1 MSDLI
6 ELVNDA
12 IRRAKAHGAAA
23 ADALAVRSLS
33 LGASVRLGKREDIE
47 RSENRD
53 LGLRVFIGKQQAFV
67 STTDIAPAAL
77 DELAARAVS
86 MAKAAPEDPY
96 CGLADPGLLARD
108 TPDLDLFDPTEPTA
122 EALYDRAGAC
132 EAAAM
137 AVAGVTNSEGGSASW
152 GRSEIAL
159 ATTDG
164 FSGGYRASSHSVSAS
179 VIAGTGTGMER
190 DYDFS
195 SARHLGDLAPAD
207 LVGRRA
213 GEQAVKRLSPR
224 KVETRRVPV
233 VYAPRVAGGLLGH
246 LAGAISGP
254 AIARGTSFLKDA
266 LGKAIFAPGIGV
278 IDDPH
283 RKRGLRSK
291 PFDGEGV
298 TNRFTAIVEDGVLR
312 TWMLDSASARQLGLA
327 TTGHAARGTGGPPG
341 PSSTN
346 LYFAPG
352 SRSPKELIADITDGL
367 YITELIGF
375 GVNGVTGDYSRGAA
389 GFWIEKGEISYPVS
403 EITVAGNLRDMYLR
417 LTPASD
423 LEFRYGT
430 DSPTLRIDGMTV
442 AGR

>member
-298 TNRFTAIVEDGVLR
+298 ANSFTAIVEDGLLR